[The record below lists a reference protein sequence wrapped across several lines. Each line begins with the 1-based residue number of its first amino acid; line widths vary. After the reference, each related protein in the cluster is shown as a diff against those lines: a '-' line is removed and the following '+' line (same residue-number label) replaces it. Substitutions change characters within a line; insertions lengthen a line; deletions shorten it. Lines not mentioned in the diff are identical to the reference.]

1 MGVSSDRDEEDSDN
15 ETPLSP
21 GQRLDRYELLC
32 PVGEGGMARVWVAR
46 LARKYGF
53 EKLVAIKTI
62 LQKHATDDRFRAM
75 FLDEAR
81 IASRIDHPNVGH
93 IVDLGEEG
101 DVLYLVME
109 WIEGDTLSRIKR
121 TVDRKSQKFPL
132 GVALRILADTCQGL
146 HAAHELK
153 APDGSLLG
161 VVHRDVSPQNIL
173 VSMSGVAKLID
184 FGIAKARDRLSG
196 ETSTGFFKGKVHYIS
211 PEQAMGLPVDR
222 RSDVFSVGAIL
233 YHLIVGRPP
242 FERDSQMATLR
253 ALSAAEPLPEMPAGI
268 PPEIDDIL
276 VRALAHDAN
285 ARFATAAELGA
296 ALERAMTSCNVSAT
310 TADVAAFLSVQLVTR
325 SAARRRQIEQALQ
338 AAADRELSAPPPVV
352 TGPHPRPSTAGK
364 TVAMDRPPVTPNAI
378 QVVPPPIS
386 VPRIEPDVA
395 SASGA
400 TAGTGVQSVRSVH
413 PRELANGRS
422 GMVLAAAAA
431 LGVFAAIG
439 LVLAF
444 LALRARHAAA
454 NASTAIPPPSTSA
467 PVAPIAPPTVE
478 PTTETTAAADPAP
491 ALSTEDEPA
500 APTAVTTPPRPVT
513 SSKPITKPATAP
525 TPAKTGKK
533 RIDDGF

>member
-1 MGVSSDRDEEDSDN
+1 MSSSEEEEDSEN

-62 LQKHATDDRFRAM
+62 LQKHASDDRFRTM

-109 WIEGDTLSRIKR
+109 WIDGDTLSRIKR
-121 TVDRKSQKFPL
+121 TVERKKLQFPL
-132 GVALRILADTCQGL
+132 PIALRILADTCQGL

-211 PEQAMGLPVDR
+211 PEQAVGRGVDR

-233 YHLIVGRPP
+233 FHLVAGKPP
-242 FERDSQMATLR
+242 FERENQMATLH
-253 ALSAAEPLPEMPAGI
+253 ALSATEPLPALPSHV
-268 PPEIDDIL
+268 PPEIEEIL
-276 VRALAHDAN
+276 VRALAHDPEE
-285 ARFATAAELGA
+285 RFESAAELGNA
-296 ALERAMTSCNVSAT
+296 IERAMTACNLTAT
-310 TADVAAFLSVQLVTR
+310 TADVASFLSVQLVTR
-325 SAARRRQIEQALQ
+325 AAARQRQIEQALQ
-338 AAADRELSAPPPVV
+338 AATDREASTKATLPTSGPFPRQSSA
-352 TGPHPRPSTAGK
+352 GQ
-364 TVAMDRPPVTPNAI
+364 TVAMAHAPVTPHAI

-395 SASGA
+395 SANGT
-400 TAGTGVQSVRSVH
+400 TAGTGLQSVRSVP
-413 PRELANGRS
+413 PRNPVNARS
-422 GMVLAAAAA
+422 GPVLIAAAL

-439 LVLAF
+439 IILAF
-444 LALRARHAAA
+444 LALRARHAAT
-454 NASTAIPPPSTSA
+454 TAQPSMPPSATIA
-467 PVAPIAPPTVE
+467 PVVE
-478 PTTETTAAADPAP
+478 PTSAIPSVATADP
-491 ALSTEDEPA
+491 LSQPVDPTVTPTLTPTPI
-500 APTAVTTPPRPVT
+500 PTAVPPTTDDPPAPVV
-513 SSKPITKPATAP
+513 
-525 TPAKTGKK
+525 
-533 RIDDGF
+533 